1 MPTYLTDWIA
11 RLPLPRNYRVYG
23 LSNDFPRHGFYRL
36 LLSPRDRDSF
46 ATPTGKFVN
55 CSATYAQLHDCLSH
69 SERIRERRIVADGQV
84 KLS

>member
-11 RLPLPRNYRVYG
+11 RLPLPRNCLYG

-36 LLSPRDRDSF
+36 LLSPCDRDSF
-46 ATPTGKFVN
+46 ATRGNSLITRPRMRSCTIVF
-55 CSATYAQLHDCLSH
+55 
-69 SERIRERRIVADGQV
+69 RIAIGYGTRIVADGQV

>member
-55 CSATYAQLHDCLSH
+55 CSATYMRSCTIVF
-69 SERIRERRIVADGQV
+69 RIANGYGNGESSRTDR
-84 KLS
+84 